1 LLAIR
6 WPHRQQAGSYK
17 PAGIGQIGWYGSPWL
32 ATHDQRGEATTMKT
46 IIPLCMLIFALAG
59 CMTYDEGRVG
69 PLGSSVYQ
77 THYQQIADKQLAA
90 NPGTEVSP
98 SGTDGPVTERVMD
111 GYRGVTGDAA
121 QVAQPI
127 QINIGN

>member
-1 LLAIR
+1 
-6 WPHRQQAGSYK
+6 
-17 PAGIGQIGWYGSPWL
+17 
-32 ATHDQRGEATTMKT
+32 MKT
-46 IIPLCMLIFALAG
+46 MISLCVLAFALAG

-69 PLGSSVYQ
+69 STGYSVYQ

-98 SGTDGPVTERVMD
+98 TGSDGPVVERVMD

>member
-1 LLAIR
+1 MKRMIVFTLLLLV
-6 WPHRQQAGSYK
+6 S
-17 PAGIGQIGWYGSPWL
+17 
-32 ATHDQRGEATTMKT
+32 
-46 IIPLCMLIFALAG
+46 ALSG

-69 PLGSSVYQ
+69 TLGSSVYQ

-111 GYRGVTGDAA
+111 GYRGVTGDAS
-121 QVAQPI
+121 QVGQPI

>member
-1 LLAIR
+1 
-6 WPHRQQAGSYK
+6 
-17 PAGIGQIGWYGSPWL
+17 
-32 ATHDQRGEATTMKT
+32 MKRT
-46 IIPLCMLIFALAG
+46 IILTLLLLGPSA

-69 PLGSSVYQ
+69 SVGYSVYQ
-77 THYQQIADKQLAA
+77 THYQQIADKERAA
-90 NPGTEVSP
+90 NPGTEISP
-98 SGTDGPVTERVMD
+98 SGTDGPLTERVMD